1 MSFAIQ
7 MSSEQYLNSRRK
19 DYHDLLG
26 DVSENKD
33 LGYCQFLDH
42 QTLLI
47 KDKVHEFKS
56 NADALAYILRAFW

>member
-1 MSFAIQ
+1 MSFTIQ

-33 LGYCQFLDH
+33 LGYCALINH

-47 KDKVHEFKS
+47 KGKVHEFKS
-56 NADALAYILRAFW
+56 HADALAYILRTFW

>member
-1 MSFAIQ
+1 MSFTIQ

-33 LGYCQFLDH
+33 LGYCTLINH

-47 KDKVHEFKS
+47 KGKVHEFRS
-56 NADALAYILRAFW
+56 YADALAYILRTFW

>member
-1 MSFAIQ
+1 MTFAVQ

-19 DYHDLLG
+19 DYFDLLS

-33 LGYCQFLDH
+33 LGYCAFLDR

-47 KDKVHEFKS
+47 KGKKQVFRS
-56 NADALAYILRAFW
+56 NADALAYILRTFW

>member
-1 MSFAIQ
+1 MSFTIQ

-47 KDKVHEFKS
+47 KGKKQVFKS
-56 NADALAYILRAFW
+56 HADALAYILRTFW

>member
-1 MSFAIQ
+1 MTFAVQ

-19 DYHDLLG
+19 DYFDLLS

-33 LGYCQFLDH
+33 LGYCQILDR

-47 KDKVHEFKS
+47 KGQEQVFKS
-56 NADALAYILRAFW
+56 NADALAYILRTFW